1 MAKEMIDVI
10 SELAEKFIQ
19 AKHYSQGRNGMK
31 ICKITP
37 HIMAS
42 KWTGTRCAEFFAEG
56 TRQAS
61 ANYCIGKD
69 GDIVCSVKE
78 EDRAWTSTNGNNDR
92 QAITIECANDVLG
105 GEWHISD
112 ATWNSLVNL
121 CVDVCRRYNFK
132 LVYDGTSNGSL
143 TRHNMFANTNCPGPY
158 LQSRLEEL
166 AEIVNRRLEKEKMIK
181 KLCDKYGEENVDKA
195 LSYFIEA
202 FINADETSEWAKEEL
217 KEAVE
222 LKITDGTKPKLPA
235 TREQT
240 AIMITRAVKMLK
252 QKNS

>member
-1 MAKEMIDVI
+1 MAKGMIRVI
-10 SELAEKFIQ
+10 STLAEKFIQ

-92 QAITIECANDVLG
+92 QSITIECANDVLG

-121 CVDVCRRYNFK
+121 CVDICKRYNFK
-132 LVYDGTSNGSL
+132 LVYDETPNGSL
-143 TRHNMFANTNCPGPY
+143 TRHNMFASTNCPGPY
-158 LQSRLEEL
+158 LQNRLKEL
-166 AEIVNRRLEKEKMIK
+166 AEIVNERLEEEKM
-181 KLCDKYGEENVDKA
+181 LEELSEKYGKENVKNA
-195 LSYFIEA
+195 LSYIIENY
-202 FINADETSEWAKEEL
+202 INADTPSEWAKDEL

-222 LKITDGTKPKLPA
+222 LKITDGTKPRLPA
-235 TREQT
+235 SREQT
-240 AIMITRAVKMLK
+240 AIMITRALK
-252 QKNS
+252 RVNP

>member
-1 MAKEMIDVI
+1 MI

-19 AKHYSQGRNGMK
+19 AKHYSQGRNEMK

-37 HIMAS
+37 HVMAA
-42 KWTGTRCAEFFAEG
+42 KWTGTRCANFFAEG

-61 ANYCIGKD
+61 ANYCIGYE

-78 EDRAWTSTNGNNDR
+78 EDRAWTSSSGNNDR

-121 CVDVCRRYNFK
+121 CVDICKRYNFK

-143 TRHNMFANTNCPGPY
+143 TRHNMFWNTNCPGPY
-158 LQSRLEEL
+158 LQSRLGEL
-166 AEIVNRRLEKEKMIK
+166 AETVNKRLEAKKMIEE
-181 KLCDKYGEENVDKA
+181 KLIKEYGAEAYEKA
-195 LSYFIEA
+195 LRKLIESVNDDGLPSTWA
-202 FINADETSEWAKEEL
+202 EDELKKAKEL
-217 KEAVE
+217 G
-222 LKITDGTKPKLPA
+222 ITDGSNPEMFT
-235 TREQT
+235 TRQET
-240 AIMITRAVKMLK
+240 AAMIVRAVSK
-252 QKNS
+252 